1 MTSSQHSRSGAS
13 EISGSGERPGG
24 EAWTIARVLRWAAE
38 DLARRGAQDSP
49 RLDAELLLGHALG
62 LDRVRLIVDSNRPL
76 TPEEL
81 ARFREL
87 IVRRRRSEPIA
98 YILGEREFYGMRFN
112 VNQHVLIPRPDTET
126 LVTVALER
134 TRAQH
139 LFGRA
144 LDVCTGSGCVAVA
157 FAKERPTWHVTG
169 SDISGEALE
178 VARKNAL
185 RLGTIWNVAFV
196 ESDLLAGIRA
206 GTPATASARAPVSGT
221 PKDAAHDA
229 PNDALELRFDL
240 ITANPPYIPDA
251 EVPELSADIRN
262 FEPHAALCG
271 GADGLAILR
280 RLVKAAPSRLV
291 PGGVLAMEV
300 GAGQAERVAK
310 GLASYGFADVQQDR
324 DYGGID
330 RVVSGRW
337 PG

>member
-1 MTSSQHSRSGAS
+1 MTSAVSA
-13 EISGSGERPGG
+13 GG
-24 EAWTIARVLRWAAE
+24 ESWTIARVLRWAAE
-38 DLARRGAQDSP
+38 DLARRGGQDSP

-76 TPEEL
+76 SAEEL

-98 YILGEREFYGMRFN
+98 YILGQREFYGMRFS

-126 LVTVALER
+126 LVSVALER

-157 FAKERPTWHVTG
+157 FARERPTWQVTG
-169 SDISGEALE
+169 SDISSEALE

-185 RLGTIWNVAFV
+185 RLGAIWNIAFV
-196 ESDLLAGIRA
+196 ESDLLSGIPGGGSSDRAAGNSAA
-206 GTPATASARAPVSGT
+206 GNSSAGNSSGKSSSMSPST
-221 PKDAAHDA
+221 SSNAGAEP
-229 PNDALELRFDL
+229 RFDL
-240 ITANPPYIPDA
+240 ITANPPYIPDG
-251 EVPELSADIRN
+251 EVPTLSADIRN
-262 FEPHAALCG
+262 FEPHMALCG

-291 PGGVLAMEV
+291 RGGVLAMEV

-310 GLASYGFADVQQDR
+310 GLTSYGFTDVQQER
-324 DYGGID
+324 DYGGIE